1 MKTDN
6 WIVTPATPPITKRLV
21 LQVNHEHGDADFNST
36 TTMYI
41 EDLGTRWM
49 IENDMDMSTI
59 FDLVASLFDEIGC
72 NRDELS
78 MSDVRRMLVEF
89 NAANGLTLVGEFE
102 HDTIYSESI
111 AWPSLAPKGHV
122 WTDHT
127 GLQYHISRNY

>member
-6 WIVTPATPPITKRLV
+6 WIVTPATPPVTKRLV

-36 TTMYI
+36 TTMRI

-59 FDLVASLFDEIGC
+59 FDLVASLFDKIGGDH
-72 NRDELS
+72 DELS
-78 MSDVRRMLVEF
+78 MSDVRRMLGEF
-89 NAANGLTLVGEFE
+89 NAANGLNLVGEFE
-102 HDTIYSESI
+102 HDMIHSESI
-111 AWPSLAPKGHV
+111 ARPSLASSGHV